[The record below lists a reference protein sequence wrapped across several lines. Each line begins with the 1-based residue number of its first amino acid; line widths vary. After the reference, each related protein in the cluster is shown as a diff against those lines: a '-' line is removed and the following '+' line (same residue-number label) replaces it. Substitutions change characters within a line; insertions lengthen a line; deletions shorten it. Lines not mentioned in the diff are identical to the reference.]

1 MDQPTPLIY
10 QRISDALLDS
20 DSISKSKKNQQQGY
34 SFRGID
40 DVYNTL
46 HIVLG
51 KHKIFTTSEII
62 DKDRIEWDTKS
73 GGRMTEYILQIRW
86 KFYTTDGSFVISET
100 VGQAMDSGDKAANKA
115 MSAAHKYAFLQIFA
129 IPTVGDNDTEN
140 SSPEPSRRADASPPA
155 QSLSDPASPA
165 QIELM
170 RKVYRSHVITQSQRD
185 DMDKAI
191 AKGMTK
197 QRMTKALDTIQ
208 GEIKARKEFEAQQ
221 REAAAAEQLKM
232 QGVV

>member
-1 MDQPTPLIY
+1 
-10 QRISDALLDS
+10 
-20 DSISKSKKNQQQGY
+20 
-34 SFRGID
+34 
-40 DVYNTL
+40 VYNAL

-62 DKDRIEWDTKS
+62 DKNRIEWDTKS

-86 KFYTTDGSFVISET
+86 KFYTTDGSFVITET

-140 SSPEPSRRADASPPA
+140 SSPEPSRRAEAPPPVQSQSESAS
-155 QSLSDPASPA
+155 ASSA

-170 RKVYRSHVITQSQRD
+170 RKVYRSHVITQSERD

-221 REAAAAEQLKM
+221 REEEAAEQLKM